1 MSKHTTNE
9 PVANGEIVFPTDEK
23 ITGVIRHMGGTQDV
37 LQALDEFDL
46 DETIG
51 LVRAGTC
58 SFASPL
64 LSNDICG
71 LITLEGAPQ
80 SHLGILS
87 REYGISAIMG
97 RNALEVRDG
106 LVGDDLKPGTEAY
119 FTAVAE
125 ALDGRTVQLDCSN
138 ENGDGVGN
146 VIEIE

>member
-1 MSKHTTNE
+1 
-9 PVANGEIVFPTDEK
+9 
-23 ITGVIRHMGGTQDV
+23 
-37 LQALDEFDL
+37 
-46 DETIG
+46 
-51 LVRAGTC
+51 
-58 SFASPL
+58 L